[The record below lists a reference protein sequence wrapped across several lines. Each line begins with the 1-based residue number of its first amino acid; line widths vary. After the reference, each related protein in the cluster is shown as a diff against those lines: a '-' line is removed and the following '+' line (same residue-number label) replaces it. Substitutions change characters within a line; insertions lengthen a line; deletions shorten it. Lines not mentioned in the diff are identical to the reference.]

1 MKNIARGP
9 AARTPR
15 STALRIAT
23 IAILTAVTAVLT
35 LLVRIPVPATKGY
48 FNLGDTVIYFT
59 AFTLGPV
66 SALLSGGLGTAIA
79 DLIGF
84 PAFAPISLFVH
95 GMQGLVAALIAGLPG
110 AAGASRGRAF
120 NLNWLLAAAAGTVV
134 MCGGYLAAESIMTGL
149 GAALVEL
156 PFNVLQNVIGVAAGI
171 SLSLAVRKAY
181 PPVLQMRW

>member
-1 MKNIARGP
+1 MRSKKRGRRLP
-9 AARTPR
+9 KSP
-15 STALRIAT
+15 ALRIAT

-35 LLVRIPVPATKGY
+35 YLVRIPVPATKGY

-79 DLIGF
+79 DLIGY
-84 PAFAPISLFVH
+84 PTFAPISLFVH
-95 GMQGLVAALIAGLPG
+95 GLQGLVAALIANIPL
-110 AAGASRGRAF
+110 RGGRRWPF
-120 NLNWLLAAAAGTVV
+120 SPSWLLAAGAGTVL
-134 MCGGYLAAESIMTGL
+134 MCAGYLAAESVMFGF

-156 PFNVLQNVIGVAAGI
+156 PFNVLQNAVGAVAGI

-181 PPVLQMRW
+181 PPVEDLRW

>member
-1 MKNIARGP
+1 MKDTARP
-9 AARTPR
+9 Q

-84 PAFAPISLFVH
+84 PTFAPISLFVH
-95 GMQGLVAALIAGLPG
+95 GLQGLVAALIAGLP
-110 AAGASRGRAF
+110 AGAGRGRSF
-120 NLNWLLAAAAGTVV
+120 NPLWLLAAAAGTVV
-134 MCGGYLAAESIMTGL
+134 MCGGYLAAESVMTGI

-156 PFNVLQNVIGVAAGI
+156 PFNLLQNVIGVAAGMA
-171 SLSLAVRKAY
+171 LSLAVRKAY

>member
-1 MKNIARGP
+1 MKHP
-9 AARTPR
+9 AGRPLR

-23 IAILTAVTAVLT
+23 IAILTAVTAALT

-84 PAFAPISLFVH
+84 PTFAPISLFVH
-95 GMQGLVAALIAGLPG
+95 GLQGLAAALIAGIPHPVGSSRRRTFNPFWLLG
-110 AAGASRGRAF
+110 AGA
-120 NLNWLLAAAAGTVV
+120 GTLV
-134 MCGGYLAAESIMTGL
+134 MCGGYLGAETVMTGL

-156 PFNVLQNVIGVAAGI
+156 PFNLLQNAIGAAAGI

-181 PPVLQMRW
+181 PPVLEMRW

>member
-1 MKNIARGP
+1 MKHP
-9 AARTPR
+9 AGRPLR

-23 IAILTAVTAVLT
+23 IAILTAVTAALT

-84 PAFAPISLFVH
+84 PSFAPISLFVH
-95 GMQGLVAALIAGLPG
+95 GLQGLVAALIAGIP
-110 AAGASRGRAF
+110 RNPDRRRPF
-120 NLNWLLAAAAGTVV
+120 NLLWLLAAVGGTLV
-134 MCGGYLAAESIMTGL
+134 MCGGYLVAETVMTGV

-156 PFNVLQNVIGVAAGI
+156 PFNLLQNAIGAAAGI

-181 PPVLQMRW
+181 PPVLEMRW